1 MFTKKL
7 FKLSALFVVLTIVL
21 SVGAFA
27 TTYYVNGIT
36 GLDGQNG
43 LSPTVTGTPGVGP
56 KLTISNAIAAASST
70 DTISVD
76 YANGNLYNEA
86 VVLGN
91 GATTT
96 PGSKKMTF
104 TSTNGTPSVLSF
116 TLNNGLASPNN
127 TVTFTSGF
135 KFTSGLTL
143 QAGALIGAQY
153 VTVGG
158 SVTRYA
164 ISATV
169 SSTVDAQ
176 LLYTGTVNFT
186 YQTGGFVMTTALEM
200 PPAANTSTI
209 GSLTTVG
216 AGVVTLNESKT
227 MSGALTTAAGLNL
240 GGGTL
245 TIAGANTGHSI
256 GGDVT
261 NGTVAFTLTG
271 TATIA
276 GSFNL
281 PAVTAAK
288 TSGTAVLN
296 LNTTHSIG
304 NISVSGATAVTVLN
318 AGVGATYS
326 IGDVNNSGT
335 GTVP

>member
-43 LSPTVTGTPGVGP
+43 LSATVTGTPGVGP

-91 GATTT
+91 GATLP
-96 PGSKKMTF
+96 PGSKMMTF
-104 TSTNGTPSVLSF
+104 TSTNGTPKVLSF
-116 TLNNGLASPNN
+116 TLNNGLVASGQNI
-127 TVTFTSGF
+127 VKFTSPF
-135 KFTSGLTL
+135 NITSGLTL
-143 QAGALIGAQY
+143 QAGALIGAQN

-186 YQTGGFVMTTALEM
+186 YQTGGFVMTTGLEM

-227 MSGALTTAAGLNL
+227 MSGTLTTAAGLNL

-245 TIAGANTGHSI
+245 TIAGANTGHAIS
-256 GGDVT
+256 GDVT

-271 TATIA
+271 TATISGA
-276 GSFNL
+276 YNL
-281 PAVTAAK
+281 PSVTAAK
-288 TSGTAVLN
+288 TSGYCGFKFRVRLTPLLA
-296 LNTTHSIG
+296 
-304 NISVSGATAVTVLN
+304 ISL
-318 AGVGATYS
+318 
-326 IGDVNNSGT
+326 
-335 GTVP
+335 